1 MYAIKTQDPNTDRE
15 ITITTGYHTGK
26 PVMALFPNLP
36 ENSDTNTPVL
46 IPTLAIISALKES
59 FTQEQY
65 THLWDLETAV
75 NND

>member
-1 MYAIKTQDPNTDRE
+1 MYAIKTQD
-15 ITITTGYHTGK
+15 
-26 PVMALFPNLP
+26 LP

-65 THLWDLETAV
+65 THLWDLETEV
-75 NND
+75 NNG